1 MLKYNL
7 NKQGNKEL
15 SNNKCMVRKNIK
27 SMSTEEI
34 TYIKSNIKSMNIDN
48 LVCTNHALEKE
59 LLQLDEIKK
68 IIISKQ
74 FKIID
79 FNYFYDNKE
88 ERYLIRTKKSYDI
101 KHTDGKTYKS
111 YIKIVINP
119 KNNTVITVW
128 CNKVEE
134 EEQKNKNT
142 KTKYYNNFDIIEKKL
157 KIC

>member
-1 MLKYNL
+1 
-7 NKQGNKEL
+7 
-15 SNNKCMVRKNIK
+15 
-27 SMSTEEI
+27 MS
-34 TYIKSNIKSMNIDN
+34 IDD

-59 LLQLDEIKK
+59 LLQLDDIKK

-119 KNNTVITVW
+119 KNNTIITVW